1 MNPTLLTDYQQKLS
15 IAMAKIEVCDMIIE
29 QLEQGIKSV
38 KNDDDYL
45 VMVRLY
51 AENSLEKQLLY
62 IAGYSDGLKQR
73 IHTHWQTLEPKPT
86 EYGYNAETDSWDSV
100 LNAQRYN
107 MAHAR
112 WQNIEPFKT
121 IQNDPA

>member
-1 MNPTLLTDYQQKLS
+1 MNTILLTDYQQKLS
-15 IAMAKIEVCDMIIE
+15 IAMAKIEVCDMMIE
-29 QLEQGIKSV
+29 QLEQARRRQLNEGEIEHI
-38 KNDDDYL
+38 YY
-45 VMVRLY
+45 VRSEL
-51 AENSLEKQLLY
+51 ALQKLFTK
-62 IAGYSDGLKQR
+62 AYSDGIKCR
-73 IHTHWQTLEPKPT
+73 TNTHWQTLEPKPT
-86 EYGYNAETDSWDSV
+86 EYGYNAETDSWESV

>member
-1 MNPTLLTDYQQKLS
+1 MNPTILTDYQQKLS
-15 IAMAKIEVCDMIIE
+15 IAMAKIEAFEAVLANINTQVYSTKIHPNCAYELHRIQSATMGMIK
-29 QLEQGIKSV
+29 GIK
-38 KNDDDYL
+38 D
-45 VMVRLY
+45 
-51 AENSLEKQLLY
+51 
-62 IAGYSDGLKQR
+62 R
-73 IHTHWQTLEPKPT
+73 IHTHWQTLEPQA
-86 EYGYNAETDSWDSV
+86 EDYGWQTGDDSWDSV

>member
-1 MNPTLLTDYQQKLS
+1 MNTTLLTDYQQKLS
-15 IAMAKIEVCDMIIE
+15 IAMAKIEAFEAVWQSIETRMRLVKKHETIAHELFIHQRFIQGNII
-29 QLEQGIKSV
+29 GIK
-38 KNDDDYL
+38 DQIQDYWKYL
-45 VMVRLY
+45 EPQ
-51 AENSLEKQLLY
+51 AEDY
-62 IAGYSDGLKQR
+62 G
-73 IHTHWQTLEPKPT
+73 WQT
-86 EYGYNAETDSWDSV
+86 GDDSWDSV